1 MGIRLFRLWN
11 GTRCATI
18 LMIFGVSLLVHPLNS
33 RDSWALI
40 AGCLAVL
47 ALNYSLPKLT
57 YNPLGTYLALLL
69 QSLIV
74 LFLGLVKCQPTWL
87 LFLYFLISA
96 QGFFLLPT
104 VPAWGISAIAYLLFL
119 LNLLCDGQVV
129 SAVYD
134 IVGDAVA
141 VIAGFLLVG
150 VISTLVIRQSE
161 EKERMAQLMRE
172 LEESSRQLGEAN
184 ARLQEYIATV
194 EILSRESERSRL
206 AREIHD
212 GLGNNL
218 ATLLIQLEACS
229 RVMQSDP
236 ARAEQI
242 IEKLKGLARDGIRD
256 VRRSIRALSPV
267 ELDNHVLSEAMG
279 VLCRELEQ
287 TFGIGLTFRTSGK
300 EPSLIPEAERSVLV
314 RVLQEAVNN
323 AYKHGNATK
332 VEVSLVF
339 LANTIELQIID
350 NGAGV
355 TEFKEGFGLKGI
367 RMRVESLG
375 GRATFRASQ
384 SGFSVYVVIPYD
396 RIQEAVSVG

>member
-33 RDSWALI
+33 RDSWALVL
-40 AGCLAVL
+40 GCLAVL
-47 ALNYSLPKLT
+47 ALNYSLPRLT
-57 YNPLGTYLALLL
+57 DNPLGTYLALLL

-87 LFLYFLISA
+87 LFLYFLIAA

-119 LNLLCDGQVV
+119 LNLLCDRGRV

-134 IVGDAVA
+134 IAGDAVS

-161 EKERMAQLMRE
+161 EKEKMAQLMRE
-172 LEESSRQLGEAN
+172 LEESSKQLSEAN
-184 ARLQEYIATV
+184 TRLQEYIATV

-229 RVMQSDP
+229 RVMPSDVTR
-236 ARAEQI
+236 ARQI
-242 IEKLKGLARDGIRD
+242 LEKSKNLARDGLRD

-267 ELDNHVLSEAMG
+267 ELDDHMLSEAMG
-279 VLCRELEQ
+279 VLCHELEQ
-287 TFGIGLTFRTSGK
+287 TFGIEITLRTSGK
-300 EPSLIPEAERSVLV
+300 EPSFLPETERSVLI

-323 AYKHGNATK
+323 AYKHGKATR
-332 VEVSLVF
+332 VDVFLAF
-339 LANTIELQIID
+339 LANTIELQITD
-350 NGAGV
+350 NGSGA

-375 GRATFRASQ
+375 GRVTFRASPK
-384 SGFSVYVVIPYD
+384 GFSVYAVIPYD
-396 RIQEAVSVG
+396 RVQGAVSVG